1 MNLQAEINYAKRI
14 NWAREICRIADKI
27 CMDRINDPSVMI
39 DLLNGE
45 IFAQAQDQ
53 FAKDK
58 KMGKYDAMNIS
69 KEAQNDWNW
78 EKV

>member
-1 MNLQAEINYAKRI
+1 MNLQEEIDYAKSV

-27 CMDRINDPSVMI
+27 CMDRIDDPSVMI

-58 KMGKYDAMNIS
+58 KMGKYDDMNIL
-69 KEAQNDWNW
+69 KEVQND
-78 EKV
+78 

>member
-1 MNLQAEINYAKRI
+1 MNLQAEIEHAKAL
-14 NWAREICRIADKI
+14 NWAREICRITDKL
-27 CMDRINDPSVMI
+27 CMDRIDDPTVMI

-58 KMGKYDAMNIS
+58 KLGKYDAMNIL
-69 KEAQNDWNW
+69 KEVQND
-78 EKV
+78 

>member
-1 MNLQAEINYAKRI
+1 MNLQAEIDYAKSV

-27 CMDRINDPSVMI
+27 CMDRIDDPTTMI

-58 KMGKYDAMNIS
+58 KLGKYDAMNIL
-69 KEAQNDWNW
+69 KEVQND
-78 EKV
+78 

>member
-1 MNLQAEINYAKRI
+1 MNLEAEIDYAKSV
-14 NWAREICRIADKI
+14 NWAREICRIADKL
-27 CMDRINDPSVMI
+27 CMDRIDDPTVMI

-58 KMGKYDAMNIS
+58 KMGKYDAMNIL
-69 KEAQNDWNW
+69 KEVQND
-78 EKV
+78 

>member
-1 MNLQAEINYAKRI
+1 MNLEAEIDYAKKV
-14 NWAREICRIADKI
+14 NWAREICRIADKL
-27 CMDRINDPSVMI
+27 CMDRIDDPTVMI

-58 KMGKYDAMNIS
+58 KMGKYDAMNIL
-69 KEAQNDWNW
+69 KEAQND
-78 EKV
+78 